1 MVFTLD
7 IAALPDGYAD
17 AVLPLAAAKAHL
29 HVLEDDDDDLI
40 EALRDAAVE
49 MVEKYTGVILN
60 PRTGDDALTWR
71 AECLPAGQA
80 DRAGVS
86 LGVGPV
92 TGILSAAWL
101 DSAGDEQSIDVA
113 TLRIVDQRTI
123 APLPGS
129 TWPRG
134 VAGGVV
140 IRFEAG
146 LASTPAPLVTAAKMF
161 LATLYRHRE
170 TIVTAGLVE
179 EVPHGFAMLC
189 RPYRRIIV

>member
-1 MVFTLD
+1 MIFTLD
-7 IAALPDGYAD
+7 IAALPEGYGD
-17 AVLPLAAAKAHL
+17 AVLPLSAAKAHL

-60 PRTGDDALTWR
+60 PRAGDDALVWR
-71 AECLPAGQA
+71 AECLPPE
-80 DRAGVS
+80 RASVA

-92 TGILSAAWL
+92 IDVVSAAWL
-101 DSAGDEQSIDVA
+101 DSAGGEQEIDVA
-113 TLRIVDQRTI
+113 TLRIVDQRSI
-123 APLPGS
+123 APRPGS
-129 TWPRG
+129 AWPVG

-146 LASTPAPLVTAAKMF
+146 MAVAPAPLVTAAKMF
-161 LATLYRHRE
+161 LATLYMHRE
-170 TIVTAGLVE
+170 TIVTAGLVA

-189 RPYRRIIV
+189 RPYRRIRV

>member
-7 IAALPDGYAD
+7 IAALPAGYGD
-17 AVLPLAAAKAHL
+17 AVLPLEAAKAHL

-60 PRTGDDALTWR
+60 PRTGDDALVWR
-71 AECLPAGQA
+71 AECLPAG
-80 DRAGVS
+80 GVS

-92 TGILSAAWL
+92 TEIVSAAWL
-101 DSAGDEQSIDVA
+101 DAAGDTQAIDVA

-129 TWPRG
+129 AWPTG
-134 VAGGVV
+134 IAGGVV
-140 IRFEAG
+140 ITFEAG
-146 LASTPAPLVTAAKMF
+146 LTSAPAPLVTAAKMF

-189 RPYRRIIV
+189 RPYRRILV

>member
-7 IAALPDGYAD
+7 IAALPEGYGEAIIS
-17 AVLPLAAAKAHL
+17 LEAAKAHL

-40 EALRDAAVE
+40 GALRDAAVE

-71 AECLPAGQA
+71 AECLPAG
-80 DRAGVS
+80 GVS

-92 TGILSAAWL
+92 TDILSAVWL
-101 DSAGDEQSIDVA
+101 DSAGDEQAIDVA

-123 APLPGS
+123 TPMPTAR
-129 TWPRG
+129 WPNG
-134 VAGGVV
+134 IAGGIV

-146 LASTPAPLVTAAKMF
+146 LDSAPAPLVTAAKMF

-189 RPYRRIIV
+189 RPYRRILV